1 MKYSNAQSWHHSWR
15 LHMVSVMNQSGYR
28 CSRMQAPSGY
38 VTKTDMTHMEI
49 SCFSL
54 GPISKTYIIYMQILQ
69 TFFKNS
75 KTKAFWVYALREG
88 TLHLPLSTGTCRPLK
103 HPWVPA
109 LFSTAVSQMRK
120 VWFEQNNF
128 ILQGDE
134 ILHIPGSH
142 SLNEEDMSRLLW
154 QPKMV
159 YPNAFDSLLCS
170 QGIQRPRSMASHL
183 DHPRSLLHTSPVDA
197 AKRCIQ
203 PSILPP
209 FLSGQGL
216 TVSLRLAVNSGSSCI
231 PRIISTINHIP
242 AWPQLSLFYW
252 AVRRLK
258 IRTSFHRASFR
269 TARAI

>member
-1 MKYSNAQSWHHSWR
+1 MLGSILR
-15 LHMVSVMNQSGYR
+15 LDSSTQTWNNTPMPKADTAAGDCTRLSVMNQPGYR
-28 CSRMQAPSGY
+28 CSCMQAPSGY

-69 TFFKNS
+69 TFFKKS
-75 KTKAFWVYALREG
+75 KTKAFWAYALREG
-88 TLHLPLSTGTCRPLK
+88 TLHLPLSTGTCQPL
-103 HPWVPA
+103 
-109 LFSTAVSQMRK
+109 STLGFQLYFPQQFLKWGKFDLSRTTSFCRVMKS
-120 VWFEQNNF
+120 
-128 ILQGDE
+128 
-134 ILHIPGSH
+134 LHIPGSH

-203 PSILPP
+203 PSVLLP

-216 TVSLRLAVNSGSSCI
+216 TV
-231 PRIISTINHIP
+231 
-242 AWPQLSLFYW
+242 
-252 AVRRLK
+252 
-258 IRTSFHRASFR
+258 
-269 TARAI
+269 